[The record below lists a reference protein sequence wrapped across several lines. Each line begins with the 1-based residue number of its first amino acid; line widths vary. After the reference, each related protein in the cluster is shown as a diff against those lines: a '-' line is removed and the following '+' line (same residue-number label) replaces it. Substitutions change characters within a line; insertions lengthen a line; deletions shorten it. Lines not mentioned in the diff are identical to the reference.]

1 MAALPLRLKQPRRFR
16 LTSRCPTLP
25 SPEWWDPTKV
35 RVLTFPEFRRLLE
48 YFLSI
53 YRAPLGPGQKLRCYS
68 LLLPWIRWNFVGMSK
83 DLLIAADQ
91 MLFNLQIAKTRT
103 GEFPQQVSL
112 RERKPS

>member
-1 MAALPLRLKQPRRFR
+1 
-16 LTSRCPTLP
+16 
-25 SPEWWDPTKV
+25 
-35 RVLTFPEFRRLLE
+35 
-48 YFLSI
+48 
-53 YRAPLGPGQKLRCYS
+53 
-68 LLLPWIRWNFVGMSK
+68 MSK